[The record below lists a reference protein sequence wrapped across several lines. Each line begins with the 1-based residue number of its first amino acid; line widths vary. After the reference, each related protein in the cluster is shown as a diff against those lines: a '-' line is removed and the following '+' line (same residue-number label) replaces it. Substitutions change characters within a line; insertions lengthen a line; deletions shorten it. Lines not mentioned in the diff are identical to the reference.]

1 MQAKTQDSKNKAQK
15 STFCIDRRGLL
26 TAGVSFG
33 LLFSLG
39 AVEKAASKEQDI
51 LLPPGHKSKKDF
63 FTQCLRCGRC
73 MSICPQGIIQPAS
86 LSDGIFAVRAPKM
99 DFHLGSCDFCNKCI
113 DVCPTGAL
121 QPYEG
126 ETFRIG
132 TAVLNSHCISLRTGA
147 CTKCY
152 EECPYDAIEIS
163 ETHRLSINED
173 KCNGCG
179 KCFLVCPALILQSC
193 GDATERGVSIQGPF
207 TEESHENK

>member
-1 MQAKTQDSKNKAQK
+1 
-15 STFCIDRRGLL
+15 
-26 TAGVSFG
+26 
-33 LLFSLG
+33 
-39 AVEKAASKEQDI
+39 
-51 LLPPGHKSKKDF
+51 
-63 FTQCLRCGRC
+63 
-73 MSICPQGIIQPAS
+73 
-86 LSDGIFAVRAPKM
+86 M

-126 ETFRIG
+126 DTFRIG

-179 KCFLVCPALILQSC
+179 KCFWSVRLLILQSF